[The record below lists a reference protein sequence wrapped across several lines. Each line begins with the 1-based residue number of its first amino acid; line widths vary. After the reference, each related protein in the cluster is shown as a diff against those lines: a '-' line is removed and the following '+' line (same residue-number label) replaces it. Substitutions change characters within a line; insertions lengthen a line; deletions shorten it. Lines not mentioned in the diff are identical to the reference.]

1 MTTRDHTVS
10 SNSNQD
16 VGAVVIGRNEGE
28 RLDRC
33 LRSLARD
40 VRALV
45 YVDSGSTDGSTDLA
59 ERLGVHVIRLD
70 ATQPFTAARARN
82 SGFRYLTQ
90 YERGLAA
97 VQFVDGDCEV
107 EAGWIEAARAHLL
120 AHPRTAVVFG
130 RRRERFPEHSIYNRL
145 FDYEW
150 SIPPGEATSCG
161 GDAMMR
167 FDALC
172 EAGGYRD
179 DLIAGEEPEL
189 CVRLRR
195 AGWKIVCID
204 HPMTLHDAAMTRFSQ
219 WWRRTT
225 RTGYGFAE
233 GSHIHGGPPDY
244 HWVIETRRAQIWGL
258 VVPAVIAASVLAFG
272 PWALLMALVYPAQVL
287 RLYLKRRRTE
297 PIPLA
302 SSFFHVLGRFPEAV
316 GQIRFF
322 RNRIMGR
329 AGSLIEYKSVA
340 DR

>member
-1 MTTRDHTVS
+1 MTARTIPAEQRPIRDVA
-10 SNSNQD
+10 
-16 VGAVVIGRNEGE
+16 AVVIGRNEGK
-28 RLDRC
+28 RLDCC
-33 LRSLARD
+33 LRSLIGD
-40 VRALV
+40 VQTLV
-45 YVDSGSTDGSTDLA
+45 YVDSGSSDGSIELA

-82 SGFRYLTQ
+82 SGFRYLMQ
-90 YERGLAA
+90 QEHGLAA

-107 EAGWIEAARAHLL
+107 EKGWIEAARTHLL
-120 AHPRTAVVFG
+120 AHPKTAVVFG

-150 SIPPGEATSCG
+150 SIPPGEVASCG

-167 FDALC
+167 FGVLR

-195 AGWKIVCID
+195 GGWKIVCID

-233 GSHIHGGPPDY
+233 GSYIHGGPPDY
-244 HWVIETRRAQIWGL
+244 HWVTETRRARIWGL
-258 VVPAVIAASVLAFG
+258 VIPAAIVASVLAFG

-297 PIPLA
+297 PIPFA
-302 SSFFHVLGRFPEAV
+302 SSFFHVLGRFPEVV

-329 AGSLIEYKSVA
+329 AGSLIEYKA
-340 DR
+340 APER